1 MTYFLLWEENI
12 LLSKRIFLHM
22 TNEYPCIPIAR
33 KKKKKLIRRDLIL
46 VEEQDCLLLIRTLF
60 ENFLSFFQKLYL
72 YTFNKIQA
80 NIPVGLVE
88 AHLWRQSISL

>member
-1 MTYFLLWEENI
+1 MTYFLLWKEENI

-22 TNEYPCIPIAR
+22 TNEYPCIPMAR
-33 KKKKKLIRRDLIL
+33 KKLIRRDFYL

-60 ENFLSFFQKLYL
+60 ENFISFFQKLYL
-72 YTFNKIQA
+72 CTFNKIQT